1 MVSKVALGIEET
13 FIRAPKKLRNCTL
26 MGLFCPKQKVFH
38 VKIFS
43 LVCSVFIIQKVY
55 HVMNASL
62 KILVRYV
69 INLLYYNIMFLLENF
84 SEDKT
89 EG

>member
-1 MVSKVALGIEET
+1 M
-13 FIRAPKKLRNCTL
+13 
-26 MGLFCPKQKVFH
+26 FH
-38 VKIFS
+38 VNIFS

-69 INLLYYNIMFLLENF
+69 LNLLYYNIMFLLENF
-84 SEDKT
+84 TEDKT